1 MKLIY
6 ILFFLFISNCTLNKV
21 VKHHGVH
28 FLDIKQ
34 KELVVNT
41 TNINDITKIL
51 GPPSTKSSFDNDMW
65 IYIER
70 KITKGSIVK
79 LGKNKMLKNNVLILQ
94 IDKKGLLVSKDF
106 FDINNMQK
114 LNFSE
119 RSTEINYS
127 KQSFVYEFL
136 SSMRQKLNDPL
147 GTSKK

>member
-1 MKLIY
+1 
-6 ILFFLFISNCTLNKV
+6 
-21 VKHHGVH
+21 
-28 FLDIKQ
+28 
-34 KELVVNT
+34 
-41 TNINDITKIL
+41 
-51 GPPSTKSSFDNDMW
+51 MW

-119 RSTEINYS
+119 RST
-127 KQSFVYEFL
+127 
-136 SSMRQKLNDPL
+136 
-147 GTSKK
+147 